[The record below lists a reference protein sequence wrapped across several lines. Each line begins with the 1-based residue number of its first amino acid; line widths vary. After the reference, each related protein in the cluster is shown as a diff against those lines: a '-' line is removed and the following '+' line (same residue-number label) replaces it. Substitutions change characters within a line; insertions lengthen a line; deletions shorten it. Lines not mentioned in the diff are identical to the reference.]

1 MIKKTL
7 YFGNP
12 AYLSLRNGQLVIKL
26 PEVERQKDIS
36 DILKK
41 ESVRT
46 IPIEDIGVMVLDHKE
61 ITITQA
67 LIASLLDN
75 SVALVTCNDKRM
87 PTGML
92 LPLQGNTLQNERFR
106 NQIDASLPLKKQLW
120 QQTIKAKIENQAYLL
135 SKETECSSA
144 CMYKWAKD
152 VKSDDSEN
160 LEARAAA
167 YYWKNIFVDYPG
179 FVRGREEKYPN
190 NILNYGYAILR
201 AIVARALVVS
211 GLLPVAGIHHHNK
224 YNAYCLADD
233 IMEPYRPFVDKV
245 VIEIMKS
252 SEPTENLTKEIKT
265 QLLSIPVIDV
275 RIGGK
280 RSPLMVAVAQTTASL
295 AKCFNGELRKIT
307 YPEFV

>member
-1 MIKKTL
+1 MIKKTI

-12 AYLSLRNGQLVIKL
+12 AYLSLRNNQLVIRL
-26 PEVERQKDIS
+26 PEIERQKDIPE
-36 DILKK
+36 ILKK

-46 IPIEDIGVMVLDHKE
+46 IPIEDIGVIVLDCKE

-67 LIASLLDN
+67 VMAALLEN
-75 SVALVTCNDKRM
+75 TVALVTCNDKRM

-106 NQIDASLPLKKQLW
+106 NQIEASLPFKKQLW

-135 SKETECSSA
+135 STETSCSAA

-167 YYWKNIFVDYPG
+167 YYWKNIFVDYPN
-179 FVRGREEKYPN
+179 FVRGREETYPN
-190 NILNYGYAILR
+190 NLLNYGYTILR

-224 YNAYCLADD
+224 YNSYCLADD

-245 VIEIMKS
+245 VINIMKS
-252 SEPTENLTKEIKT
+252 SEPVDDITKEIKS
-265 QLLSIPVIDV
+265 QLLSIPVVDV

-295 AKCFNGELRKIT
+295 AKCFNGELRKIS
-307 YPEFV
+307 YPIFD

>member
-1 MIKKTL
+1 MIKKTI

-12 AYLSLRNGQLVIKL
+12 AYLALRNNQLVIRL
-26 PEVERQKDIS
+26 PEIERQKDIPE
-36 DILKK
+36 ILKK

-46 IPIEDIGVMVLDHKE
+46 IPIEDIGVIVLDCKE

-67 LIASLLDN
+67 VMAALLEN
-75 SVALVTCNDKRM
+75 TVALVTCNDKRM

-106 NQIDASLPLKKQLW
+106 NQIEASLPLKKQLW

-135 SKETECSSA
+135 STETSCSAA

-167 YYWKNIFVDYPG
+167 YYWKNIFVDYPN
-179 FVRGREEKYPN
+179 FVRGREEAYPN
-190 NILNYGYAILR
+190 NLLNYGYTILR

-224 YNAYCLADD
+224 YNSYCLADD

-245 VIEIMKS
+245 VINIMKS
-252 SEPTENLTKEIKT
+252 SEPVDDITKEIKS
-265 QLLSIPVIDV
+265 QLLSIPVVDV

-295 AKCFNGELRKIT
+295 AKCFNGELRKIS
-307 YPEFV
+307 YPIFD